1 MCVGVVGVSVCILL
15 LISKHVLMQ
24 ILRLQECLSKYERS
38 SDGSTPQV
46 IVILAKLIFF
56 YLWNYVTIRY
66 DLMKDA

>member
-1 MCVGVVGVSVCILL
+1 VSVCILL